1 LVLTTQKDSS
11 TAGNHA
17 RVRVQVVDPSAYTPP
32 YDRALSGAL
41 ARAGADV
48 ELVTSRFAYGDVPPA
63 DGYRVSE
70 LFYRRAG
77 RYGAADRGRF
87 PTKLAEHV
95 PDMLRYRRHARAAD
109 VVHWQWLT
117 VQPVD
122 AYLLPPKRPRLLTA
136 HDVVPREPRPGQIG
150 ATRRL
155 LEKMD
160 AVIVHSEHGAGRLRD
175 ELGLEAERIHVI
187 PHGAFDYLTHLPDEK
202 PLPPALAEVEG
213 PVVLFFGL
221 LRPYKGIELLIEAF
235 QNVEGAE
242 LWVVGMPRTPLGPLR
257 ELASEIR
264 GRVRFVP
271 RFVDDSEIPAFFRR
285 ADIVALP
292 YREIDQSGVLYT
304 ALAFGKPMVVSSV
317 GGFAEI
323 AAEGAARA
331 VPPNAPVEMAAAI
344 QQLLDE
350 PQERERLAAGARA
363 AAAGRYSWDSI
374 AEQTMTLYRALLDGD
389 ASR

>member
-1 LVLTTQKDSS
+1 LTTQKDSS

-32 YDRALSGAL
+32 YDRALSAAL

-77 RYGAADRGRF
+77 RFGAADRGRF

-95 PDMLRYRRHARAAD
+95 PDMLRYRRHAREAD

-136 HDVVPREPRPGQIG
+136 HDVLPREPRPGQIG

-175 ELGLEAERIHVI
+175 ELALDADRIHVI
-187 PHGAFDYLTHLPDEK
+187 PHGAFDYLTRLPQER
-202 PLPPALAEVEG
+202 PLPPELAEVEG

-221 LRPYKGIELLIEAF
+221 LRPYKGVELVIEAF
-235 QNVEGAE
+235 NEIDGAE
-242 LWVVGMPRTPLGPLR
+242 LWVVGMPRMPLEPLR
-257 ELASEIR
+257 ELAAEVR

-271 RFVDDSEIPAFFRR
+271 RFVDDSQIPAYFRR

-304 ALAFGKPMVVSSV
+304 ALAFGRPIVVSSV

-331 VPPNAPVEMAAAI
+331 VPPNAPVQLAAAI
-344 QQLLDE
+344 QELLDE
-350 PQERERLAAGARA
+350 PEERDRLAAAAAA

-374 AEQTMTLYRALLDGD
+374 AERTLTLYRALLDGD

>member
-1 LVLTTQKDSS
+1 M
-11 TAGNHA
+11 
-17 RVRVQVVDPSAYTPP
+17 RVQVVDPSAYTPP
-32 YDRALSGAL
+32 YDRALSAAL
-41 ARAGADV
+41 ARAGAEV
-48 ELVTSRFAYGDVPPA
+48 ELVTSRFAYGEVPAA

-77 RYGAADRGRF
+77 RLGAAGRGRF
-87 PTKLAEHV
+87 ATKLAEHV

-122 AYLLPPKRPRLLTA
+122 AYLLPPKRPRILTA
-136 HDVVPREPRPGQIG
+136 HDILPREPRPGQIG

-160 AVIVHSEHGAGRLRD
+160 AVVVHSQHGAERLTD
-175 ELGLEAERIHVI
+175 ELGLDPERVHVI
-187 PHGAFDYLTHLPDEK
+187 PHGAFDYLTHLPEER
-202 PLPPALAEVEG
+202 PLPAELAAVEG

-221 LRPYKGIELLIEAF
+221 LRPYKGIETLIDAF
-235 QNVEGAE
+235 HEVEGAE
-242 LWVVGMPRTPLGPLR
+242 LWVVGMPRMPLEPLR
-257 ELASEIR
+257 TLASEIR

-271 RFVDDSEIPAFFRR
+271 RFVDDAEIPAYFRR

-304 ALAFGKPMVVSSV
+304 ALAFGKPIVVSSV

-323 AAEGAARA
+323 AAEGAAHA
-331 VPPNAPVEMAAAI
+331 VPPGAPRALAAAI
-344 QQLLDE
+344 QQLLDDPE
-350 PQERERLAAGARA
+350 ASRRLAAAAAG

-374 AEQTMTLYRALLDGD
+374 AQQTMTLYRDLLDGH
-389 ASR
+389 AA

>member
-1 LVLTTQKDSS
+1 M
-11 TAGNHA
+11 
-17 RVRVQVVDPSAYTPP
+17 RVQVVDPSAYTPP
-32 YDRALSGAL
+32 YDRALSAAL

-48 ELVTSRFAYGDVPPA
+48 ELVTSRFAYGEVPTA

-77 RYGAADRGRF
+77 RFGAADRGRF

-95 PDMLRYRRHARAAD
+95 PDMLRYRRHAREAD
-109 VVHWQWLT
+109 IVHWQWLT

-136 HDVVPREPRPGQIG
+136 HDVLPREPRPGQIG

-175 ELGLEAERIHVI
+175 ELGLDPGRIHVI
-187 PHGAFDYLTHLPDEK
+187 PHGAFDYLTQLPEEK
-202 PLPPALAEVEG
+202 PLPPELAEVEG

-221 LRPYKGIELLIEAF
+221 LRPYKGVELLIEAF
-235 QNVEGAE
+235 QNVDGAE
-242 LWVVGMPRTPLGPLR
+242 LWIVGMPRMPLEPLL
-257 ELASEIR
+257 ELAAEVR

-304 ALAFGKPMVVSSV
+304 ALAFGKPIVVSSV
-317 GGFAEI
+317 GGFGEI
-323 AAEGAARA
+323 AAQGAARA
-331 VPPNAPVEMAAAI
+331 VPPNAPVELAAAI
-344 QQLLDE
+344 QELLDKPE
-350 PQERERLAAGARA
+350 ECKRLADAARA

-374 AEQTMTLYRALLDGD
+374 AERTLTLYRALLDGD

>member
-1 LVLTTQKDSS
+1 LTTQKDSS

-48 ELVTSRFAYGDVPPA
+48 ELVTSRFAYGEVPSA
-63 DGYRVSE
+63 EGYEVSE

-77 RYGAADRGRF
+77 RFGASDRGRF

-95 PDMLRYRRHARAAD
+95 PDMLRYRRHARTAD
-109 VVHWQWLT
+109 IVHWQWLT

-122 AYLLPPKRPRLLTA
+122 AYLLPPKRPRILTA
-136 HDVVPREPRPGQIG
+136 HDILPREPRPGQIA

-155 LEKMD
+155 LDKMD
-160 AVIVHSEHGAGRLRD
+160 AVVVHSEHGAGRLRD
-175 ELGLEAERIHVI
+175 ELGLDADRIRVI
-187 PHGAFDYLTHLPDEK
+187 PHGAFDYLTQLPDEK
-202 PLPPALAEVEG
+202 ALPPELAAVEG

-221 LRPYKGIELLIEAF
+221 LRPYKGIDVLIEAF
-235 QNVEGAE
+235 HEIEGAE
-242 LWVVGMPRTPLGPLR
+242 LWVVGMPRMPIEPLM
-257 ELASEIR
+257 ELAAEIR
-264 GRVRFVP
+264 GRVRIIP
-271 RFVDDSEIPAFFRR
+271 RFVVDSEIPALFKR

-304 ALAFGKPMVVSSV
+304 ALAFGKPIVLTSV
-317 GGFAEI
+317 GGFAEV

-331 VPPNAPVEMAAAI
+331 VPPNAPRALAAAI

-350 PQERERLAAGARA
+350 PEERRRLAAAARA
-363 AAAGRYSWDSI
+363 AAGGRYSWDSI
-374 AEQTMTLYRALLDGD
+374 AQQTLTLYRELLDGKP
-389 ASR
+389 S

>member
-1 LVLTTQKDSS
+1 
-11 TAGNHA
+11 
-17 RVRVQVVDPSAYTPP
+17 VRVQVVDPSAYTPP

-202 PLPPALAEVEG
+202 PLPPELAEVEG

-242 LWVVGMPRTPLGPLR
+242 LWVVGMPRMPLGPLR

-350 PQERERLAAGARA
+350 PEERERLAAGARA

>member
-1 LVLTTQKDSS
+1 LTTQKDSS
-11 TAGNHA
+11 TAGNHGG
-17 RVRVQVVDPSAYTPP
+17 VRVQVVDPSAYTPP

-77 RYGAADRGRF
+77 RFGAADRGRF

-95 PDMLRYRRHARAAD
+95 PDMLRYRRHAREAD

-122 AYLLPPKRPRLLTA
+122 AYLLPPKRPRVLTA
-136 HDVVPREPRPGQIG
+136 HDVLPREPRPGQVG

-160 AVIVHSEHGAGRLRD
+160 AVVVHSQHGAMRLHEELRLD
-175 ELGLEAERIHVI
+175 EERIHVI

-202 PLPPALAEVEG
+202 PLPPELAAVEG

-221 LRPYKGIELLIEAF
+221 LRPYKGVELLIEAF
-235 QNVEGAE
+235 QNVDGAE
-242 LWVVGMPRTPLGPLR
+242 LWVVGMPRMPLEPLR
-257 ELASEIR
+257 ELASQIR

-285 ADIVALP
+285 ADVVALP

-317 GGFAEI
+317 GGFAEV

-331 VPPNAPVEMAAAI
+331 VPPNAPVELAAAI
-344 QQLLDE
+344 QELLDKPE
-350 PQERERLAAGARA
+350 ECRRLADAARA

-374 AEQTMTLYRALLDGD
+374 AEQTLTLYRQLLDGD
-389 ASR
+389 SSR

>member
-32 YDRALSGAL
+32 YDRALSAAL

-48 ELVTSRFAYGDVPPA
+48 ELVTSRFAYGEVPPP

-70 LFYRRAG
+70 SFYRRAG
-77 RYGAADRGRF
+77 RLGARDRGRF
-87 PTKLAEHV
+87 ATKLAEHV

-122 AYLLPPKRPRLLTA
+122 AYLLPPKRPRILTA
-136 HDVVPREPRPGQIG
+136 HDVLPREPRPGQIG

-155 LEKMD
+155 LERMD
-160 AVIVHSEHGAGRLRD
+160 AVVVHSQHGATRLHD
-175 ELGLEAERIHVI
+175 ELGLAAERIHVI
-187 PHGAFDYLTHLPDEK
+187 PHGAFDYLTRLPEEE
-202 PLPPALAEVEG
+202 PLPPELADVEG

-221 LRPYKGIELLIEAF
+221 LRPYKGIEVLIEAF

-242 LWVVGMPRTPLGPLR
+242 LWIVGMPRMPLEPLR
-257 ELASEIR
+257 ELAAR
-264 GRVRFVP
+264 TRARVRFVP
-271 RFVDDSEIPAFFRR
+271 RFVDDREIPAFFRR
-285 ADIVALP
+285 ADLVVLP

-304 ALAFGKPMVVSSV
+304 ALAFGKPMIVSDV
-317 GGFAEI
+317 GGFAEV
-323 AAEGAARA
+323 AAEGAAHA
-331 VPPNAPVEMAAAI
+331 VRPGAPVELAAAI
-344 QQLLDE
+344 QQLLDD
-350 PQERERLAAGARA
+350 PAERERLAQA
-363 AAAGRYSWDSI
+363 AAAAATGRYSWDSI
-374 AEQTMTLYRALLDGD
+374 AQQTLTLYRALLDGD
-389 ASR
+389 AP